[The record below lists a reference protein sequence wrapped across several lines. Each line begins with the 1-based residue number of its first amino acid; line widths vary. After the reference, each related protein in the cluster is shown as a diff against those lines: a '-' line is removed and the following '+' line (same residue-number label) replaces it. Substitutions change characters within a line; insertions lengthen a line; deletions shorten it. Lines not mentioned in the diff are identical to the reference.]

1 MEVIPTIRKLIICC
15 ITPEVRIA
23 YDLVVHVLLGVLVG
37 LRIASAIDVGPVCTP
52 AAAAAAG
59 VRIALV
65 AAAHVDAEQ

>member
-37 LRIASAIDVGPVCTP
+37 LRIASAIHVGPVCTP
-52 AAAAAAG
+52 AAAG

>member
-37 LRIASAIDVGPVCTP
+37 LRIASAIHVGPVCTP
-52 AAAAAAG
+52 AAAAAG

>member
-52 AAAAAAG
+52 AAAAG

>member
-52 AAAAAAG
+52 AAAPG

>member
-52 AAAAAAG
+52 AAAG
-59 VRIALV
+59 VCIALV

>member
-37 LRIASAIDVGPVCTP
+37 LRIASAIHVGPVCTP
-52 AAAAAAG
+52 TPAAG
-59 VRIALV
+59 VCIALV